1 MKTGSLRASQAGF
14 SMVELMTVIGI
25 MVVLAGLLVASLP
38 GVQARV
44 NRQKVEGFIAELEG
58 GLSNYQIDHGIYPQN
73 PPTGDRDQSGILGA
87 QVLYKHLSGDWNLDG
102 EVDSKLSGDSK
113 DEKVYVPKL
122 AMAQNEGSGD
132 PRASDIGGYMVIDAY
147 GNPIRYLAEAPN
159 LKPDER
165 NEEMRNPTYDLWSIA
180 DADPDDP
187 GDEAKYIT
195 NWGAN

>member
-1 MKTGSLRASQAGF
+1 MKSGSHKAAQAGF

-38 GVQARV
+38 GVQSRV
-44 NRQKVEGFIAELEG
+44 NRQKVEAFIAELEG
-58 GLSNYQIDHGIYPQN
+58 GLASYQIDHGIYPQN
-73 PPTGDRDQSGILGA
+73 PPSGDRDQSGILGA

-132 PRASDIGGYMVIDAY
+132 ARASDIGGYMVIDAY
-147 GNPIRYLAEAPN
+147 GNPIRYLAEPPN
-159 LKPDER
+159 LKPTER
-165 NEEMRNPTYDLWSIA
+165 NREMRNPTYDLWSIT
-180 DADPDDP
+180 DAEPGDPS
-187 GDEAKYIT
+187 DEAKYIT